1 MLPRAGWWGDA
12 RLCVAQFLANLW
24 QGPCMA
30 VYGTSVGAIVR
41 QPRPQATGTSGA
53 LLSSDDYGVERRA
66 NGEASSVMA
75 RAALRE
81 RRLMSC

>member
-53 LLSSDDYGVERRA
+53 LLLRRLRVERSA

>member
-53 LLSSDDYGVERRA
+53 LLSSDDYG
-66 NGEASSVMA
+66 SSVA
-75 RAALRE
+75 RTARPHPLWRGLPCE
-81 RRLMSC
+81 SGG